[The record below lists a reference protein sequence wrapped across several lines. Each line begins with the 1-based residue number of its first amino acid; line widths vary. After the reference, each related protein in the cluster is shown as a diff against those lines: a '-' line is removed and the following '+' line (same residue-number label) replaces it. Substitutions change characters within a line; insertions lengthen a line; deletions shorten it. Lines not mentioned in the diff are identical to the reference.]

1 MPHDEIVTQLSLR
14 LIKVSD
20 SPSEIVFAIS
30 MQSVLAEIARRLG
43 EEALKLS
50 IEDIRLARDEVRA
63 AIGHHL
69 DERDFIGIGL
79 DTWEIT
85 RNL

>member
-1 MPHDEIVTQLSLR
+1 MPNEEIVTQLSLR
-14 LIKVSD
+14 LNKVAV

-30 MQSVLAEIARRLG
+30 MQSILDEIARRMG

>member
-1 MPHDEIVTQLSLR
+1 MPHEEIVTQLSLR
-14 LIKVSD
+14 LIKVAV

-50 IEDIRLARDEVRA
+50 IKDIRLARDEVRA

>member
-1 MPHDEIVTQLSLR
+1 MSHEKIVTQLSLR
-14 LIKVSD
+14 LIEVAD